1 VTQTSSNTQLLTAL
15 SNELRAV
22 RIFIELLQQE
32 QTLLTENKTDALLTL
47 AAQKSA
53 LAVSLN
59 QLAENRRSLLN
70 NQLPEYDNDA
80 IQTWLTTH
88 SREGLTRWQ
97 ELGILAEQARQL
109 NRINGELIQMKL
121 RHNQQTLAAL
131 TKAARKA
138 DLYGPDGQHSFT
150 PGSGRSLGSV

>member
-1 VTQTSSNTQLLTAL
+1 MTQTPNTQLLTAL
-15 SNELRAV
+15 SNELGAV

-32 QTLLTENKTDALLTL
+32 QNLLTENKTDSLLTL
-47 AAQKSA
+47 AEQKSA

-59 QLAENRRSLLN
+59 QFAEKRRALLN
-70 NQLPEYDNDA
+70 NQLPESDNDA
-80 IQTWLTTH
+80 IQSWLTTH
-88 SREGLTRWQ
+88 SPEGLAHWQ
-97 ELGILAEQARQL
+97 EIRILAEQARQL

-131 TKAARKA
+131 TQAARKA
-138 DLYGPDGQHSFT
+138 DLYGPDGQHSFA